1 MSTMHFNFLLTK
13 GRNLHSQPQ
22 RILIR
27 NYLLVISHTI
37 GIIFKIKSQWSSGV
51 TFFSAP
57 PRKMFLAPP
66 SLRKHANLP
75 PPPSHTHPRSE
86 NSSVLLTT
94 LLLPGNWCKKYK
106 QTFTK
111 TTIKCLQ
118 IAINL
123 TKRHAIALRISYQVI
138 VSIQRDSE
146 FIAPVIL
153 R

>member
-1 MSTMHFNFLLTK
+1 MIHSTQN
-13 GRNLHSQPQ
+13 
-22 RILIR
+22 
-27 NYLLVISHTI
+27 
-37 GIIFKIKSQWSSGV
+37 SGV

-66 SLRKHANLP
+66 SLRKHANLSP
-75 PPPSHTHPRSE
+75 LTHAPTKRKLISFV
-86 NSSVLLTT
+86 NDFVI
-94 LLLPGNWCKKYK
+94 NWCKKYK

-111 TTIKCLQ
+111 ITIKCLQ